1 MNIFLAGVMQGSK
14 VDPTI
19 HTQDWREPIKAAI
32 SEHLPE
38 AEVYCHFSCH
48 PNSIDYELPEIR
60 TTFAEGLGRAAEC
73 DILVAFVPTASM
85 GTAVE
90 MHEAWRTGKLI
101 LTITPMAAN
110 WAIRFYSD
118 EIFAGTAEFKRFL
131 ADGKLDELLAE
142 KRRDK

>member
-1 MNIFLAGVMQGSK
+1 MNIFLAGLMQGSK

-19 HTQDWREPIKAAI
+19 HAQDWREPIKAAI
-32 SEHLPE
+32 DKHLLS

-48 PNSIDYELPEIR
+48 PNSITYELPEIR
-60 TTFAEGLGRAAEC
+60 ATFADGLARAAQC
-73 DILVAFVPTASM
+73 DVLVAYVPTASM

-90 MHEAWRTGKLI
+90 MHEAWSTGSVV

-118 EIFAGTAEFKRFL
+118 RIFADTAEFERFL
-131 ADGKLDELLAE
+131 ATDKLNELLAG
-142 KRRDK
+142 KRQGK